1 MNFEGILYDGK
12 SSKGHSVH
20 IRLAPG
26 GLEILQFQ
34 NNGSEIRL
42 YWPIDE
48 IREKG
53 EANTSK
59 TVLAHGYGQAMYLE
73 VTEAHFGQAL
83 KNAYPAWSPSKSWVK
98 KSSRIGVGG
107 VIALGG
113 VILVFIYLIIG
124 HLFPFI
130 AEQAAINMPQSWETQ
145 MGQSLRENFLISEDV
160 DPAKTRILNQFY
172 QELKPLP
179 VGLKE
184 DEGSDGELK
193 PIELTFVKN
202 KQFNAFALPGR
213 QVVVYQGA
221 LEEMENYSEL
231 VALLGHECGHVEA
244 RHAMRSVFRSLSTYL
259 AISIFLGD
267 VGGITAVL
275 IENANSLR
283 QLSFSRDFEREADLC
298 SHKMLCINHI
308 DPNGTVQLMKAMQE
322 ITSDKELGDDY
333 SFLSSHPM
341 TSERIENAK
350 KELKENKCASGD
362 PNPKLERL
370 FLQMK
375 GEK

>member
-1 MNFEGILYDGK
+1 MSFEGILYDGK

-20 IRLAPG
+20 IRLATG
-26 GLEILQFQ
+26 GLEILQLRD
-34 NNGSEIRL
+34 NGSELRH

-53 EANTSK
+53 EANTAK
-59 TVLAHGYGQAMYLE
+59 MVLIHGYGQAMYLE
-73 VTEAHFGQAL
+73 VTDSSFGQSL

-98 KSSRIGVGG
+98 KSAGIGVGG
-107 VIALGG
+107 ILALGG
-113 VILVFIYLIIG
+113 VVMLFIYLVIA
-124 HLFPFI
+124 HFLPFL
-130 AEQAAINMPQSWETQ
+130 AEQAAISMPQSWETQ
-145 MGQSLRENFLISEDV
+145 MGQSLRENFLMTEDV
-160 DPAKTRILNQFY
+160 DPEKTRLLNRFY
-172 QELKPLP
+172 RKLQPLP
-179 VGLKE
+179 IGL
-184 DEGSDGELK
+184 DEEKKTDPDVK

-213 QVVVYQGA
+213 QVVVYEGA
-221 LEEMENYSEL
+221 LDEMESYPEL
-231 VALLGHECGHVEA
+231 VALIGHECGHVEA
-244 RHAMRSVFRSLSTYL
+244 RHSMRSVFRALSTYL

-283 QLSFSRDFEREADLC
+283 QLSFSRDFEREADRC
-298 SHKMLCINHI
+298 SHKMLCINQI

-322 ITSDKELGDDY
+322 IAGHRELGEEY

-362 PNPKLERL
+362 PNPELEQL
-370 FLQMK
+370 FLQLK
-375 GEK
+375 GRK

>member
-12 SSKGHSVH
+12 TSKGHSVH

-26 GLEILQFQ
+26 GLEILQFRGD
-34 NNGSEIRL
+34 GSEKRL

-53 EANTSK
+53 EANLQK
-59 TVLAHGYGQAMYLE
+59 TVLAHGFGQAMYLE
-73 VTEAHFGQAL
+73 VSDSPFGQAL
-83 KNAYPAWSPSKSWVK
+83 KNAYPAWNPSKSWVK
-98 KSSRIGVGG
+98 KSAGIGVGG
-107 VIALGG
+107 LVTLGG
-113 VILVFIYLIIG
+113 VILLFIYLIIG
-124 HLFPFI
+124 HLLPFL

-145 MGQSLRENFLISEDV
+145 MGQSLRENFLINEDV
-160 DPAKTRILNQFY
+160 DPAKTRLLNQFY
-172 QELKPLP
+172 GKLKPLP
-179 VGLKE
+179 VGLNE
-184 DEGSDGELK
+184 DAEATSGLK
-193 PIELTFVKN
+193 PIGLTFVKN

-213 QVVVYQGA
+213 QVVVFQGA
-221 LEEMENYSEL
+221 IEEMESYPEL

-275 IENANSLR
+275 IENANSIR
-283 QLSFSRDFEREADLC
+283 QLSFSRDFEREADRC
-298 SHKMLCINHI
+298 SHKMLCINQI
-308 DPNGTVQLMKAMQE
+308 DPNGTVLLMKAMQE
-322 ITSDKELGDDY
+322 IAGDKELNNDL

-350 KELKENKCASGD
+350 QEMKDKKCPFDAPD
-362 PNPKLERL
+362 PELERL
-370 FLQMK
+370 FLELK
-375 GEK
+375 GRR